1 MVLYSCPRCLYNT
14 KQRRDI
20 RKHFMRKNPCR
31 IIAEQISIEECMS
44 VVLGE
49 EFKKSLKFPQK
60 PSISL
65 KKSLN
70 SPSISLKNPQNPSI
84 SLNFPQFHS
93 KNEGIP
99 SKKKH

>member
-31 IIAEQISIEECMS
+31 ITAKSISIEKCIS

-49 EFKKSLKFPQK
+49 DIKKTLKFPPKPSFSLNSTQF

-65 KKSLN
+65 KKRGNSL
-70 SPSISLKNPQNPSI
+70 
-84 SLNFPQFHS
+84 
-93 KNEGIP
+93 
-99 SKKKH
+99 KKKH